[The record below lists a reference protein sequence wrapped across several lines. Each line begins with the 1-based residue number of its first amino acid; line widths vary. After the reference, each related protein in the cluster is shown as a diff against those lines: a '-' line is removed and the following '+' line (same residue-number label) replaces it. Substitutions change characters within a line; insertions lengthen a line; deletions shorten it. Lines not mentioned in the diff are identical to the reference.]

1 MKHRKTHFVKFEYI
15 ESCAMSEPTVQSV
28 KLYVLTHLCIIS
40 LFDIK
45 NFNQCMILFLL
56 WVMFPG

>member
-45 NFNQCMILFLL
+45 KI
-56 WVMFPG
+56 